1 MAVGE
6 RTFDLYNAFVS
17 TTQLVGPEQISIVQQ
32 FDEVAANND
41 GTIVEAARDRT
52 RFSATAELTCQS
64 IIDFDDIIALFETS
78 ASQTVKGEGKDVS
91 DPTKSYLFT
100 LNRMKLASARLT
112 LGDGG
117 GGGYAQASFSLVNS
131 AAAASNSPDDEV
143 VITNPSKT
151 VTHSSSKRGV
161 RIVSASFLPSGG
173 SAIAP
178 LAVMGMNLNIQ
189 GQVALTAG
197 DDEYGKIAEIT
208 GYVMS
213 GDLTFKDVTLATLQ
227 TVGQRLLAATYG
239 DLTIT
244 YRQQGGGSDGTIT
257 LRQLQFPGE
266 TMTLQARQFGGNA
279 LRFTQFSLLNGTE
292 KKLAS
297 DGTPGNNLLTIA

>member
-6 RTFDLYNAFVS
+6 RTFDLYNAFVAS
-17 TTQLVGPEQISIVQQ
+17 TQIVGPEQLSIVQQ

-64 IIDFDDIIALFETS
+64 IIDFDDILALFETS
-78 ASQTVKGEGKDVS
+78 AAQTVKGEGKDVT

-100 LNRMKLASARLT
+100 LNRMKMASARLT

-131 AAAASNSPDDEV
+131 AAEATNSPDDEI

-161 RIVSASFLPSGG
+161 RIVSASFTPNGG
-173 SAIAP
+173 SAIVP
-178 LAVMGMNLNIQ
+178 LAVMGLNLTIQ
-189 GQVALTAG
+189 GQVQQTAG
-197 DDEYGKIAEIT
+197 DDEYGKISEVA

-213 GDLTFKDVTLATLQ
+213 GDLTFKDVTLATGQ
-227 TVGQRLLAATYG
+227 TVGQRLLLATWG
-239 DLTIT
+239 ELTIT
-244 YRQQGGGSDGTIT
+244 YKQQGGGSNGTIT

-279 LRFTQFSLLNGTE
+279 LRFTQYSLSGGTE

-297 DGTPGNNLLTIA
+297 DGTPANNLLTIA

>member
-1 MAVGE
+1 MAAGE
-6 RTFDLYNAFVS
+6 RTYDLYNAFVS
-17 TTQLVGPEQISIVQQ
+17 TTQIVGPEQLSIVQQ

-52 RFSATAELTCQS
+52 RFSVTAELTCQS

-78 ASQTVKGEGKDVS
+78 ASQTVKGEGKDVT
-91 DPTKSYLFT
+91 DATKSYLFT
-100 LNRMKLASARLT
+100 LNRMKMASARLT

-143 VITNPSKT
+143 AVTNPSKT
-151 VTHSSSKRGV
+151 VTHSSGKRGV
-161 RIVSASFLPSGG
+161 RIVSASFTPNGG
-173 SAIAP
+173 SAIVP
-178 LAVMGMNLNIQ
+178 LAVMGVNLNIQ
-189 GQVALTAG
+189 GQVAQTAG
-197 DDEYGKIAEIT
+197 DDEYGKIAEIS
-208 GYVMS
+208 GYSMS
-213 GDLTFKDVTLATLQ
+213 GDITFKDVTLTLGQ
-227 TVGQRLLAATYG
+227 TVGQQLLAATWG
-239 DLTIT
+239 TLTIT

-257 LRQLQFPGE
+257 LRQLQFAGE

-279 LRFTQFSLLNGTE
+279 LRFTQFSLVLGTE